1 MSLVADLRGPRRPL
15 WATIPV
21 AGSGLAAAYTQRQFR
36 ARGAETATVSLA
48 LLIAALTRT
57 GLAAP
62 DAVGAVLLYRIITFK
77 IVVTFGWIGY
87 RYLQER
93 TQRAVT

>member
-1 MSLVADLRGPRRPL
+1 VSLVADLRGPRRPL

-36 ARGAETATVSLA
+36 ARGAETAMVSLA
-48 LLIAALTRT
+48 LLTRT